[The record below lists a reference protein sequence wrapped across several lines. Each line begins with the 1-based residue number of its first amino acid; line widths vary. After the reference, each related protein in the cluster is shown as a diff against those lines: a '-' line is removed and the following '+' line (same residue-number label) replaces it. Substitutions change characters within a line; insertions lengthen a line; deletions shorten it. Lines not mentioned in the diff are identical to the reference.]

1 MATIVTTKRTFD
13 GTNTQ
18 IQYNLPTTC
27 LSVNTNEF
35 LFYSNN
41 PESVYYKDFAD
52 SGKFFCRETVKGNGQ
67 IYTWHRNEYEG
78 TVTSLI

>member
-27 LSVNTNEF
+27 LSVNTNEI

-41 PESVYYKDFAD
+41 PESIDYEHLTEN
-52 SGKFFCRETVKGNGQ
+52 GKWLCRETVKGNG
-67 IYTWHRNEYEG
+67 
-78 TVTSLI
+78 